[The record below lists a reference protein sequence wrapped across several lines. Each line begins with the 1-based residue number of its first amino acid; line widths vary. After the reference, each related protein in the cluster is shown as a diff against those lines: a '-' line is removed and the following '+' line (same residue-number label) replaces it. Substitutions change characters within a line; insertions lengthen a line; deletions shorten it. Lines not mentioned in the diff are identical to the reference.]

1 MIRRPPRS
9 TLFPYTTLFRSGFGV
24 GVMLTASVNV
34 VQSAWPE
41 GVQGDIS
48 GVSRS
53 VSNLGSS
60 LGVAIAGSVLVVAT
74 AAGNAPFL
82 TAAIVVGAF
91 AVIGWVAALPPPH
104 Q

>member
-1 MIRRPPRS
+1 
-9 TLFPYTTLFRSGFGV
+9 
-24 GVMLTASVNV
+24 VNV

-41 GVQGDIS
+41 NVQGDIS

-60 LGVAIAGSVLVVAT
+60 LGVAIAGSVLVAAT

-82 TAAIVVGAF
+82 TAIVVIGAF
-91 AVIGWVAALPPPH
+91 AIVGWVAALLLPRPSQRVPERAPGA
-104 Q
+104 

>member
-9 TLFPYTTLFRSGFGV
+9 TLFPYTTLFVMAFGV
-24 GVMLTASVNV
+24 GAMLTASVNV

-41 GVQGDIS
+41 EAQGDIS

-60 LGVAIAGSVLVVAT
+60 LGVAIAGSVLVGAAERGTAPFAT
-74 AAGNAPFL
+74 AL
-82 TAAIVVGAF
+82 VVVIAF
-91 AVIGWVAALPPPH
+91 AVIGWVTA
-104 Q
+104 